1 VTLGPLQ
8 PLADWPQF
16 IVVRTVARANGKTDK
31 IPLHFNTA
39 AAIDAHDPANWTDHA
54 TARAVADALGPDHG
68 VGFVLTKTAGFWCVD
83 IDNCATPA
91 GWSPEAQELYA
102 QLPGTVIEV
111 SQSGRGL
118 HLWGRGPIPEHACK
132 NVALGLECY
141 SDRRFIM
148 LGSNACGEMAPSC
161 PGLAAVVARYFPP
174 RETAGQ
180 VPAPAAGP
188 SDLWS
193 GPEDDAELIRRA
205 MASRS
210 AAGVFGGKASFAD
223 LWTANEAALSAAFP
237 DTQGARPYDASSAD
251 ASLAQHLAF
260 WCGKDAERI
269 ERIMRQSALVREKWD
284 RPDYLP
290 RTISGACAQQRDVY
304 NDGRRLAT
312 EPAAALEAPYKPLF
326 SVAAYG
332 GKASLENVHDAL
344 RSPESGVRVALDTF
358 QDRIMIASTDGNEW
372 RQFRDVDYS
381 RLRAEFGRR
390 GFKPISAE
398 IMSSAV
404 LLTADENSF
413 DSAKQ
418 WADSLRWDGVP
429 RIDCALPVYYR
440 TVDSPYTRAVGAYLF
455 TAMAGRVL
463 QPGCQADMVVVL
475 VGLQGERKTS
485 AVRVLSPRPEF
496 FAEINLKRIDEDD
509 LARHL
514 RGKLIGEIAELR
526 GLAGRDQESVKAW
539 VTRRE
544 ERWTPKYRE
553 FEVSYPRRLV
563 LIGTTNEREFLD
575 DPTGER
581 RWLPVTAGTVDVEG
595 LERDRNQLWAEGIAR
610 FNAAGIAWQAAEALA
625 RGEHQQFKIEDP
637 WTESLRTWLDSPNP
651 NTRQPMRTAPFTMEA
666 VCLGVLH
673 RSITAIER
681 KDQHRM
687 AKLLRT
693 LGFERSDNVRIDG
706 RQRKAWLPLRPSGP
720 ITG

>member
-1 VTLGPLQ
+1 MLGPLQ
-8 PLADWPQF
+8 PLAEWPQF
-16 IVVRTVARANGKTDK
+16 IVVKLVPRENGKTDK

-39 AAIDAHDPANWTDHA
+39 SAIDAHQPANWTDYA
-54 TARAVADALGPDHG
+54 TARAVAAALGPGHG
-68 VGFVLTKTAGFWCVD
+68 VGFVLTKAAGFWCID
-83 IDNCATPA
+83 IDDCATPD
-91 GWSPEAQELYA
+91 GWSPLAQELYA

-132 NVALGLECY
+132 NVPLRLECY
-141 SDRRFIM
+141 SDLRFFL
-148 LGSNACGEMAPSC
+148 LGSDARGEMAPSC
-161 PGLAAVVARYFPP
+161 PGVAAVVARYFSP
-174 RETAGQ
+174 RTEVAA
-180 VPAPAAGP
+180 VALPAEGP
-188 SDLWS
+188 CAEWS
-193 GPEDDAELIRRA
+193 GPADDDELIRRA
-205 MASRS
+205 MASQSRG
-210 AAGVFGGKASFAD
+210 AFAGKASFSQ
-223 LWTANEAALSAAFP
+223 LWTADERALAAAFSSSTG
-237 DTQGARPYDASSAD
+237 DVFDRSSAD
-251 ASLAQHLAF
+251 RSLAQHLAF
-260 WCGKDAERI
+260 WTGKDAERI
-269 ERIMRQSALVREKWD
+269 GRLMRQSALTRPKWD
-284 RPDYLP
+284 DRADYLP
-290 RTISGACAQQRDVY
+290 RTIAGACASQREVY
-304 NDGRRLAT
+304 RDGRRHSA

-463 QPGCQADMVVVL
+463 HPGCQADMVVVL

-610 FNAAGIAWQAAEALA
+610 FNASGIAWQAAEALA
-625 RGEHQQFKIEDP
+625 RGEHQQFKIADP
-637 WTESLRTWLDSPNP
+637 WEETVNAWLRAVDPATGRPK
-651 NTRQPMRTAPFTMEA
+651 QAAPFTMEA
-666 VCLGVLH
+666 VCLGALN
-673 RSITAIER
+673 RSLTALDR
-681 KDQHRM
+681 KDLTRM
-687 AKLLRT
+687 GRVLRT
-693 LGFERSDNVRIDG
+693 LGFEKDNVRIDG
-706 RQRKAWLPLRPSGP
+706 VQKKAWRAALAPLR
-720 ITG
+720 

>member
-1 VTLGPLQ
+1 MTLGPLQ
-8 PLADWPQF
+8 PLAEWPQF
-16 IVVRTVARANGKTDK
+16 IVVKLVSRENGKTDK
-31 IPLHFNTA
+31 IPIHFNTGA
-39 AAIDAHDPANWTDHA
+39 AVSALEPANWIDCT
-54 TARAVADALGPDHG
+54 TAHAVAAALGPGHG
-68 VGFVLTKTAGFWCVD
+68 VGFVLTRADPFGCID
-83 IDNCATPA
+83 IDNCRTPS
-91 GWSPEAQELYA
+91 GWSPQAMEICQA
-102 QLPGTVIEV
+102 LPGSVVEV
-111 SQSGRGL
+111 SQSGQGL
-118 HLWGRGPIPEHACK
+118 HVWFRGPIPEHACK

-141 SDRRFIM
+141 SELRFI
-148 LGSNACGEMAPSC
+148 LIGSNACGEMAPSC
-161 PGLAAVVARYFPP
+161 PGVAAVVARYFPP
-174 RETAGQ
+174 RMEVAA
-180 VPAPAAGP
+180 VALPADGP
-188 SDLWS
+188 CAEWS
-193 GPEDDAELIRRA
+193 GPADDGELIRRA
-205 MASRS
+205 LASRS

-223 LWTANEAALSAAFP
+223 LWTADEVALSAAIS
-237 DTQGARPYDASSAD
+237 DRQGGRPYDASGAD
-251 ASLAQHLAF
+251 AALAQHLAF
-260 WCGKDAERI
+260 WTGKDAERI
-269 ERIMRQSALVREKWD
+269 ERLMRQSALTRPKWD
-284 RPDYLP
+284 RADYLP
-290 RTISGACAQQRDVY
+290 RTITKACQLQRDVY
-304 NDGRRLAT
+304 NDGRRHSA
-312 EPAAALEAPYKPLF
+312 EPTAALEAPYKPLF

-440 TVDSPYTRAVGAYLF
+440 TINSPYTRAVGAYLF

-595 LERDRNQLWAEGIAR
+595 LERDRDQLWAEGIAR
-610 FNAAGIAWQAAEALA
+610 FNASGIAWQAAEALA
-625 RGEHQQFKIEDP
+625 RGEHQQFKIADP
-637 WTESLRTWLDSPNP
+637 WEETVTAWLRAVDPATGRPK
-651 NTRQPMRTAPFTMEA
+651 QAAPFTMDA
-666 VCLGVLH
+666 VCLGALN
-673 RSITAIER
+673 RSMTALDR
-681 KDQHRM
+681 KDLTRM
-687 AKLLRT
+687 GRVLRT
-693 LGFERSDNVRIDG
+693 LGFEKDNVRIDG
-706 RQRKAWLPLRPSGP
+706 VQKKAWRAALAPLR
-720 ITG
+720 